1 MFRMRRCDFMAL
13 LAAWACVWPLL
24 AAQAQQPATT
34 GASATTSP
42 HIEIMRVKPVE
53 RRPTELRLGEGRVDL
68 MKDFSLS
75 SREGVGDV
83 WGTPAYIP
91 SPARFDDRY
100 GKW

>member
-1 MFRMRRCDFMAL
+1 MAL
-13 LAAWACVWPLL
+13 LAVWSCVWPLHP
-24 AAQAQQPATT
+24 AEAQQPATT
-34 GASATTSP
+34 GATATTSP
-42 HIEIMRVKPVE
+42 HIEVVRVKPVDQ
-53 RRPTELRLGEGRVDL
+53 RPAQLSLGKGRVDL

-83 WGTPAYIP
+83 WGTPPFTP